1 PEGGERV
8 ADLVAEDAR
17 GVDAGVGVALRLD
30 RAREDGA
37 VVGEDPPALDL
48 GVLEELAPV
57 ERVVA
62 QALRAELGPPRGR
75 EHEDREQ
82 QHDEPEQAGDRR
94 VHAARSLR
102 ARSEICSSS
111 ASRMKLA
118 TMDEPP

>member
-1 PEGGERV
+1 
-8 ADLVAEDAR
+8 VAEDVR

-48 GVLEELAPV
+48 GVLEQLAPV

-94 VHAARSLR
+94 VHAMPPLAIR
-102 ARSEICSSS
+102 ARLME
-111 ASRMKLA
+111 AA
-118 TMDEPP
+118 